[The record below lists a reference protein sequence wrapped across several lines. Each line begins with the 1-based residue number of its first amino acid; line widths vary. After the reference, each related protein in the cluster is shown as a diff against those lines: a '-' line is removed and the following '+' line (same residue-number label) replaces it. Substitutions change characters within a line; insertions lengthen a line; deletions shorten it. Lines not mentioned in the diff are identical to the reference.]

1 MNVANL
7 QLEGLLVVLS
17 ELSLLFVDGDPA
29 RRAQLHEALERAE
42 GAITADSQRLAQLSA
57 SQREALLFPA
67 RYLAC
72 ATQPGAEGAPFS
84 RLAAQVGENKALR
97 TS

>member
-17 ELSLLFVDGDPA
+17 ELANLLAEGDPTLRA
-29 RRAQLHEALERAE
+29 RLIEALSRAE
-42 GAITADSQRLAQLSA
+42 TTIAADGQRMAQLSP
-57 SQREALLFPA
+57 SQRESLLFPA

-72 ATQPGAEGAPFS
+72 ALEPGAQGAAFS
-84 RLAAQVGENKALR
+84 QLAARVAEAKAPR
-97 TS
+97 GI

>member
-17 ELSLLFVDGDPA
+17 EFARLFADGDPT
-29 RRAQLHEALERAE
+29 RRSQLQEALKRAE
-42 GAITADSQRLAQLSA
+42 AVITADGQRLAQLSA
-57 SQREALLFPA
+57 SQRESLLFPA

-84 RLAAQVGENKALR
+84 QLAAQVGENKAPR
-97 TS
+97 TF